1 MDPILYTPWRMPY
14 LRGEDRQDYDGC
26 LFCVKG
32 QHPERDAAELV
43 VARGEH
49 VYATLNRYPYN
60 NGHLLIVPYAHVAT
74 PEALGAD
81 ALSDLMQM
89 ANRALAAL
97 RQVYHPD
104 AFNTGANIG
113 AGAGAGI
120 PDHFHLHVVPR
131 WNADTN
137 FMTVVGGARVVPD
150 TLENSYALL
159 RAAWE

>member
-26 LFCVKG
+26 LFCIKG

-74 PEALGAD
+74 PEDLSAD
-81 ALSDLMQM
+81 ALADLMM
-89 ANRALAAL
+89 MVNRALAA
-97 RQVYHPD
+97 V
-104 AFNTGANIG
+104 
-113 AGAGAGI
+113 AGAGC
-120 PDHFHLHVVPR
+120 
-131 WNADTN
+131 
-137 FMTVVGGARVVPD
+137 GARAA
-150 TLENSYALL
+150 ALL
-159 RAAWE
+159 CGTSSCSSCADGSRSSGIRR